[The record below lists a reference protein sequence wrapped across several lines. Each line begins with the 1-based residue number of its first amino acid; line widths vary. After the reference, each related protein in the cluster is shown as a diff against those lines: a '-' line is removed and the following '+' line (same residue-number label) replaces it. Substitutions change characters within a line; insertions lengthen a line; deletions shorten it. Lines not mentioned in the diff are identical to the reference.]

1 MVKGEKKEQLCQRYA
16 FESEIGV
23 FCPNH
28 FSMINKKKK
37 KDVPHEWTLEMQEL
51 YSKNKI
57 DGLKNIL
64 RGKVL
69 KISGTKREL
78 VYRIFMSSTMILHH

>member
-1 MVKGEKKEQLCQRYA
+1 
-16 FESEIGV
+16 
-23 FCPNH
+23 
-28 FSMINKKKK
+28 
-37 KDVPHEWTLEMQEL
+37 MQEL

-64 RGKVL
+64 RGKGL

-78 VYRIFMSSTMILHH
+78 VYRIFMSSTMILHP